1 MWGRGLNPGEIS
13 YVRLSWWP
21 GNVSQP
27 CWFELISGADCGSC
41 RCGNGFY
48 VIYVETTEKI
58 CRLGLEFY
66 FEVHLGN
73 KGAQQN
79 LGVGRIFSMCRNW
92 QKQMSWQSGVNMG
105 PNQNEGGWRLTF
117 FAALTQLC
125 GLALWINSWVDSLE
139 KWKRN
144 YDNITL
150 NLSQLGNLII
160 FPSRI

>member
-1 MWGRGLNPGEIS
+1 MKHKEPSRDRMWGRGLNPGEIS

-41 RCGNGFY
+41 RCGDVFY
-48 VIYVETTEKI
+48 IIYVEITEKI

-66 FEVHLGN
+66 SEVHLGN
-73 KGAQQN
+73 KSAQQN
-79 LGVGRIFSMCRNW
+79 LGVTAFRCWSWIFSMCRNW

-117 FAALTQLC
+117 FQRWHSSVVWLC
-125 GLALWINSWVDSLE
+125 ESTAE
-139 KWKRN
+139 
-144 YDNITL
+144 
-150 NLSQLGNLII
+150 
-160 FPSRI
+160 